1 MCSVEQ
7 RKIKAVNYCRV
18 STDDESQIL
27 SYEMQK
33 KYKDENYDIVRV
45 FDDQQSGKNIKDRKG
60 FNEMLDYLGLKITYF
75 KDDEYV
81 LEIAKPTDIEVI
93 LVSSTSR
100 FARNNV
106 DAQRLLKILHK
117 QGIKVYF
124 QDLKEFSDNPN
135 IDFML
140 KMYFTFDERYSQDIS
155 NKVKNG
161 MDRRKK
167 EGYLLAS
174 NRIIGFKLENGIL
187 VHDDD
192 APKVKAMFEDYVNNG
207 LSTRK
212 IAMKYNISL
221 STVTTLLKNPK
232 YMGYQA
238 YGVKEHRFDYDK
250 LEMHK
255 SEFIT
260 PIISEEL
267 FWEAQEIRKSRS
279 RTLVVKGEKKNKGIN
294 NSTRLLSSKI
304 LCPECGK
311 HYHYK
316 NRGYYICGT
325 FSKNKSK
332 CSNNNTV
339 RESWV
344 LDYLKSDFGL
354 KAIRNGIERRL
365 IGALNSLELEDVQPL
380 REQLQEKK
388 AKSQK
393 LLDLYLE
400 EIIDKSTFEDK
411 NSNIKSQIESLEA
424 QLIQISNKE
433 EYKNE
438 LERLTFSAKKI
449 LNEYEEIL
457 ASDAP
462 EAIFEKINKI
472 TIKRVQDLLT
482 GKTKAIIETVTFKDF
497 KALEEANLYHQYYI
511 HPSEIE

>member
-1 MCSVEQ
+1 
-7 RKIKAVNYCRV
+7 
-18 STDDESQIL
+18 
-27 SYEMQK
+27 
-33 KYKDENYDIVRV
+33 
-45 FDDQQSGKNIKDRKG
+45 
-60 FNEMLDYLGLKITYF
+60 
-75 KDDEYV
+75 
-81 LEIAKPTDIEVI
+81 
-93 LVSSTSR
+93 
-100 FARNNV
+100 
-106 DAQRLLKILHK
+106 
-117 QGIKVYF
+117 
-124 QDLKEFSDNPN
+124 
-135 IDFML
+135 
-140 KMYFTFDERYSQDIS
+140 
-155 NKVKNG
+155 
-161 MDRRKK
+161 
-167 EGYLLAS
+167 
-174 NRIIGFKLENGIL
+174 
-187 VHDDD
+187 
-192 APKVKAMFEDYVNNG
+192 
-207 LSTRK
+207 
-212 IAMKYNISL
+212 
-221 STVTTLLKNPK
+221 
-232 YMGYQA
+232 
-238 YGVKEHRFDYDK
+238 
-250 LEMHK
+250 MHK

-354 KAIRNGIERRL
+354 RAIRNGIERRL

-462 EAIFEKINKI
+462 EAILEKINKI